1 VWFSF
6 FFFFFLKKKK
16 KKEKNLLSCMDLT
29 PNLKVKGEIVKKL
42 KARCTKLR
50 VFKLLKDE
58 CKSNKS
64 SEKLSEVLSIP
75 YYGLKQ

>member
-1 VWFSF
+1 
-6 FFFFFLKKKK
+6 
-16 KKEKNLLSCMDLT
+16 MDLT